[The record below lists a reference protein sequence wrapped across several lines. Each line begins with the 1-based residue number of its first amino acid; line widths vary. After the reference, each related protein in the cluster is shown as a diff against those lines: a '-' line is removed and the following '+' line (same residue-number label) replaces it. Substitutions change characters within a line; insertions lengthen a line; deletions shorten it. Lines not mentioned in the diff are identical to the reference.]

1 MERKTLY
8 ELQAENVRK
17 TYFFMAI
24 FSLILFGIGYFFV
37 WYFGGGTTWIVALVV
52 FIFLYNWFAYE
63 NSDKIAL
70 ASVNARP
77 ADPNEYYVLHNV
89 VEEVALAAGIPKPK
103 VYIMDEMQPNAFA
116 TGKDQ
121 NHAAVCVTTGLLSM
135 MNREELQGV
144 IAHETAHIRNR
155 DILLM
160 TVIGVVVG
168 LVLILR
174 DIMFRSM
181 WWGVGGR
188 RRDRDEGGSA
198 ILIIIGLI
206 LSILAPLIVALI
218 RAAISRQREFLAD
231 ATGAY
236 IIRDPEGLA
245 SALEKIG
252 SYTRPM
258 RVATQAT
265 AHMFISN
272 PFGNINQMFAT
283 HPPIEERIRRLR
295 SLTIR

>member
-37 WYFGGGTTWIVALVV
+37 WYFGGGTTWIIVLVV

-103 VYIMDEMQPNAFA
+103 VYIMEEMQPNAFA

-258 RVATQAT
+258 RTATQAT

-272 PFGNINQMFAT
+272 PFGNINQLFAT